1 MAMRENRATLYS
13 VLDLDFVLYFDIL
26 LLLSS
31 LLLSLLSL
39 YIYIYIIH
47 NCKELKSFAL
57 KYIFEC

>member
-39 YIYIYIIH
+39 YIYILYIIV
-47 NCKELKSFAL
+47 KS
-57 KYIFEC
+57 